1 MQDRMIAVIDLYI
14 PIWIYT
20 SSGHKVQSYMYPGRR
35 ATKLS

>member
-20 SSGHKVQSYMYPGRR
+20 SSGHKVQNYMYPGRR
-35 ATKLS
+35 ETKLS